1 MSWKKIVKTEDDDT
15 LSRESLDS
23 LEDLKYQLYSTMY
36 GLENDKPELNLDLD
50 FFYEFKKRLLN
61 FMSPRNLHMGGPDLP
76 NRSFAELGMRLD
88 KTNRRR

>member
-1 MSWKKIVKTEDDDT
+1 MSWKKIVKIEDDDT

-36 GLENDKPELNLDLD
+36 GLENDKPELTLDLD

-61 FMSPRNLHMGGPDLP
+61 FMSPRNLHMG
-76 NRSFAELGMRLD
+76 NATRQD
-88 KTNRRR
+88 KGEKLQ

>member
-1 MSWKKIVKTEDDDT
+1 MSWKKIVKIEDDDT

-23 LEDLKYQLYSTMY
+23 LEKLEYQLSGTMY
-36 GLENDKPELNLDLD
+36 RLERDKPNLDLE
-50 FFYEFKKRLLN
+50 FFYEFKKRLLG
-61 FMSPRNLHMGGPDLP
+61 FTSPRNLHMGGPDLP